1 MTIYPSIDLRGGRV
15 VRLLQGRKEAETV
28 YFDDPIE
35 PAKRW
40 KEAGAEWVH
49 VVDLDGV
56 FTGRPQNWKIIGS
69 IAGVGLKVE
78 LGGGLRREED
88 IERAFGSGVSRVILG
103 TKAASEMGT
112 ISGLAAQYENRLA
125 VGIDA
130 RGGKVAIEGWVK
142 TTELCAQDLAREVA
156 AAGIRRIIYT
166 DIARDGTLTG
176 PNFSAQ
182 RKMLAEVSARVI
194 ASGGVSKISDI
205 EEFLQIGE
213 EFSNFDGVIIGK
225 ALYENRLDLAE
236 VIKLASA

>member
-1 MTIYPSIDLRGGRV
+1 M
-15 VRLLQGRKEAETV
+15 
-28 YFDDPIE
+28 
-35 PAKRW
+35 
-40 KEAGAEWVH
+40 
-49 VVDLDGV
+49 
-56 FTGRPQNWKIIGS
+56 
-69 IAGVGLKVE
+69 
-78 LGGGLRREED
+78 
-88 IERAFGSGVSRVILG
+88 
-103 TKAASEMGT
+103 
-112 ISGLAAQYENRLA
+112 
-125 VGIDA
+125 
-130 RGGKVAIEGWVK
+130 AIEGWVK

-205 EEFLQIGE
+205 EEFMQIGE

-236 VIKLASA
+236 VIELASA